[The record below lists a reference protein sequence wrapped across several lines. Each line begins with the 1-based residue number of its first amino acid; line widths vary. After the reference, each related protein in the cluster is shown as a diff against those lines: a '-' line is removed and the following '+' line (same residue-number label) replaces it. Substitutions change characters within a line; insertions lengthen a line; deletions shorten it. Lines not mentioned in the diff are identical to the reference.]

1 MFAMVIAALVY
12 ICLTWYFQSAVWL
25 VNLFIPDPVPFL
37 DEIIMFVPI
46 AYKIKRIFDI
56 SEFLGK
62 YGIVLAVLLGIG
74 IIALTVCLT
83 IR

>member
-1 MFAMVIAALVY
+1 MFGMVIAALVY
-12 ICLTWYFQSAVWL
+12 ICLPWYVQSAVWL

-46 AYKIKRIFDI
+46 AYKIKRIIDI
-56 SEFLGK
+56 SEFLRK

-74 IIALTVCLT
+74 IIVLIVCLT
-83 IR
+83 TR

>member
-12 ICLTWYFQSAVWL
+12 ICLPWYIQSAVWL
-25 VNLFIPDPVPFL
+25 GKLFIPDPVPFL

>member
-12 ICLTWYFQSAVWL
+12 ICLPWYIQSAVWL
-25 VNLFIPDPVPFL
+25 VNLFIPDPVPFFFFF
-37 DEIIMFVPI
+37 IMFVPI

>member
-12 ICLTWYFQSAVWL
+12 ICLPWYIQSAVWL

-37 DEIIMFVPI
+37 DGIIMFVPI
-46 AYKIKRIFDI
+46 AYKIKRIIDI

>member
-1 MFAMVIAALVY
+1 MFGMVIAALVY
-12 ICLTWYFQSAVWL
+12 ICLPWYIQSAVWL

>member
-12 ICLTWYFQSAVWL
+12 ICLPWYIQSAVWL

-56 SEFLGK
+56 SEFLG
-62 YGIVLAVLLGIG
+62 IG

>member
-1 MFAMVIAALVY
+1 MFGMVIAALVY
-12 ICLTWYFQSAVWL
+12 ICLPWYIQSAVWL

-37 DEIIMFVPI
+37 DGIIMFVPI

>member
-1 MFAMVIAALVY
+1 MVIAALVY
-12 ICLTWYFQSAVWL
+12 ICLPWYIQSAVWL